1 MICIIRF
8 EFFICPFYK
17 VCIFPWHTKM
27 ALCIP
32 EDQFEDSNWI
42 SYVEY
47 VVAVDCPD
55 IFTAAFRYIFSRG
68 LLVNTSNVV

>member
-1 MICIIRF
+1 
-8 EFFICPFYK
+8 
-17 VCIFPWHTKM
+17 M

-47 VVAVDCPD
+47 IVAVDCPD

-68 LLVNTSNVV
+68 LFVNTSNDV